1 MILPKMPTRLD
12 ARNNRL
18 GWAATR
24 ARALGHSS
32 LLTIAVCP
40 RFSSCDRSRASMLFF
55 FPMTERLYY
64 RDSFLKEF
72 DATVTSCEREGER
85 FKVTLDRTA
94 FYPTSGGQPH
104 DLGTLSGVPV
114 VEVADAPDGHGVVH
128 YTAAE
133 VPAGPVH
140 AKIDWER
147 RLDHMQQHTGQHLLS
162 AVFLELF
169 QFPTVSFH
177 LGREVST
184 IDLSAP
190 VVTKE
195 NFEAAERRANLLIFE
210 DRVVAVQFGTAEELA
225 AAGVR
230 KMVDREGVLRA
241 VNIEGLDLQPCGGTH
256 LASTGQAGLLLIRG
270 LDRRRDSWRVSYVAG
285 GRALKCARADF
296 EALGRAA
303 ELLSCGREDVPAV
316 LAKTLEERRAQY
328 AYSKRLEESLSSFQS
343 ESLLRSAQSGA
354 GTSSAESIVS
364 ALIDPDSPA
373 YLALLAAKLTANPGV
388 VALLA
393 GQSSG
398 HVVLAQ
404 PKGGPRDLG
413 AAMREIL
420 RDVAGKGGGS
430 RDFAQGTLA
439 DSSLAKSFLD
449 RAKDKL

>member
-1 MILPKMPTRLD
+1 
-12 ARNNRL
+12 
-18 GWAATR
+18 
-24 ARALGHSS
+24 
-32 LLTIAVCP
+32 
-40 RFSSCDRSRASMLFF
+40 
-55 FPMTERLYY
+55 MTERLYY

-72 DATVTSCEREGER
+72 DATVTSCEREGQR

-128 YTAAE
+128 YTTAE
-133 VPAGPVH
+133 IPAGPVH

-147 RLDHMQQHTGQHLLS
+147 RLDNMQQHTGQHLLS

-169 QFPTVSFH
+169 HFPTVSFH

-184 IDLSAP
+184 IDLNAA

-195 NFEAAERRANLLIFE
+195 NLEAAERRANLLIFE

-241 VNIEGLDLQPCGGTH
+241 INIEGLDLQPCGGTH

-270 LDRRRDSWRVSYVAG
+270 LERRRDSWRVSYVAG

-296 EALGRAA
+296 ETLGRAA
-303 ELLSCGREDVPAV
+303 ELLSCGREDVPAI
-316 LAKTLEERRAQY
+316 LAKSLEERRAQH
-328 AYSKRLEESLSSFQS
+328 AYSKRLEESLASYQADV
-343 ESLLRSAQSGA
+343 LLRSTQSGA
-354 GTSSAESIVS
+354 GKSGAGTILS
-364 ALIDPDSPA
+364 ALIENDSPA
-373 YLALLAAKLTANPGV
+373 YLALLAAKLTANPGT

-398 HVVLAQ
+398 HVVFAQ
-404 PKGGPRDLG
+404 AKGGSHDLG
-413 AAMREIL
+413 AAMREIF
-420 RDVAGKGGGS
+420 RDLAGKGGGS
-430 RDFAQGTLA
+430 RDFAQG
-439 DSSLAKSFLD
+439 SLSDAGQANVLLE
-449 RAKDKL
+449 RAKAKLAG

>member
-1 MILPKMPTRLD
+1 
-12 ARNNRL
+12 
-18 GWAATR
+18 
-24 ARALGHSS
+24 
-32 LLTIAVCP
+32 
-40 RFSSCDRSRASMLFF
+40 
-55 FPMTERLYY
+55 MTERLYY

-72 DATVTSCEREGER
+72 DATVTSCEREGDR

-104 DLGTLSGVPV
+104 DVGTLSGFPV
-114 VEVADAPDGHGVVH
+114 VEVADAPDGQGVLH
-128 YTAAE
+128 YTTAE
-133 VPAGPVH
+133 IPAGPAH

-169 QFPTVSFH
+169 HFPTVSFH

-184 IDLSAP
+184 IDLNAA

-195 NFEAAERRANLLIFE
+195 NLEAAERRANFLIFE

-241 VNIEGLDLQPCGGTH
+241 INIEGLDLQPCGGTH

-270 LDRRRDSWRVSYVAG
+270 LERRRESWRVSYVAG

-296 EALGRAA
+296 ETLGRAA
-303 ELLSCGREDVPAV
+303 DLLSCGREDVPAV
-316 LAKTLEERRAQY
+316 LAKSLEERRAQY
-328 AYSKRLEESLSSFQS
+328 AYSKRLEESLASYQADA
-343 ESLLRSAQSGA
+343 LLRSAQGGAGNSGA
-354 GTSSAESIVS
+354 ETIVS
-364 ALIDPDSPA
+364 ALIENDSPA
-373 YLALLAAKLTANPGV
+373 YLALLAAKLTAIPGT

-398 HVVLAQ
+398 HVVFAQ
-404 PKGGPRDLG
+404 AKGGSRDLG
-413 AAMREIL
+413 ATMREIF
-420 RDVAGKGGGS
+420 RDLAGKGGGS
-430 RDFAQGTLA
+430 RDFAQGGLA
-439 DSSLAKSFLD
+439 DAMHAKALLD
-449 RAKDKL
+449 RAKSALAG